1 MKYETCVLILSKT
14 LSETFFIPRR
24 TERDMIKNLYWSSR
38 KVTIILE
45 KFEWKFIFRDRFS

>member
-24 TERDMIKNLYWSSR
+24 TERDTIKNVYWSSR
-38 KVTIILE
+38 KVLVILV
-45 KFEWKFIFRDRFS
+45 RF